1 MLIENFQSEKNVMVH
16 LWYDYYPWDLID
28 IDKYTSILEQQQQN
42 IIWFINI
49 EHIVHY
55 PPYKCR
61 YNVQ

>member
-1 MLIENFQSEKNVMVH
+1 MLQCI

-28 IDKYTSILEQQQQN
+28 IDKYTSILQKQN
-42 IIWFINI
+42 WLINI

-61 YNVQ
+61 YNVQQNWILKCNDSS